1 MDGPSNVIDQHPSHP
16 PRLES
21 KVQSFDLW
29 TMNTKPFLIPRKV
42 INGYTSFVLLFE
54 VSMYHPRYKDL
65 VNYIYSFMEQQDL
78 KWGNGNVII
87 LDERI
92 QTDDKWESYRAKID
106 WTHQPE
112 VDNREAFNFISKYK
126 GVIVFTD
133 DHSKLPPVFTT
144 FSIGCLTEKYD
155 IEPLLSRISGMPF
168 RTRVEKKER
177 DKNKLIGIVR
187 GISKWNTFSTF

>member
-1 MDGPSNVIDQHPSHP
+1 MEGPSNIIPQYPSHP

-42 INGYTSFVLLFE
+42 VNGYTPFVLLFE

-65 VNYIYSFMEQQDL
+65 VDYIFSFMEQQEL
-78 KWGNGNVII
+78 KWGNGNIVV
-87 LDERI
+87 LDERN
-92 QTDDKWESYRAKID
+92 QTDNIWNPYLSKID
-106 WTHQPE
+106 WYHHQE
-112 VDNREAFNFISKYK
+112 VDNREAFNFISKHK

-133 DHSKLPPVFTT
+133 DHSILPPVFTS
-144 FSIGCLTEKYD
+144 FSIGCLTEKHN
-155 IEPLLSRISGMPF
+155 IEPLLSRVSGMPF
-168 RTRVEKKER
+168 RTRVEKIEH